1 VEIASGSTPIA
12 ILFQAGGGTVQGSVK
27 DCGDASVM
35 LLPQDESMR
44 RQGVVRLVRCVEGD
58 RFEIPSVRPGDYYI
72 FALTSGSPALIP
84 PHDLDQDYLNQA
96 VTLTVASNGAVKVD
110 LKVIPPRWF

>member
-1 VEIASGSTPIA
+1 
-12 ILFQAGGGTVQGSVK
+12 
-27 DCGDASVM
+27 
-35 LLPQDESMR
+35 
-44 RQGVVRLVRCVEGD
+44 
-58 RFEIPSVRPGDYYI
+58 VRPGDYYI